1 MTLRALFAPSFGSA
15 PAFAEA
21 TAGRQ
26 DSCECSQFLCAL
38 FTPYAPLREP
48 SRFLLLIA
56 ILTLC
61 ALSTFAQEPTITAEG
76 KVLDALTRKGVKAR
90 IQYKSIPTGSIT
102 GRFNDSIFSFSIF
115 GSSKYQIVASADGYI
130 DGTAIVDPKT
140 MDADRKVV
148 RNIILT
154 KKGASIVLENLIF
167 AQGKA
172 TINPESFPSLD
183 EVVVMLK
190 EKETIT
196 IQLEGHTDNQGSG
209 KLNLELSQDRVDN
222 VKKYFVSKGI
232 AKDRIKTKAFG
243 GSQPL
248 AQGNSQEARAR
259 NRRVEMRILTE

>member
-1 MTLRALFAPSFGSA
+1 MRTFVVTILVLFV
-15 PAFAEA
+15 
-21 TAGRQ
+21 TV
-26 DSCECSQFLCAL
+26 CC
-38 FTPYAPLREP
+38 
-48 SRFLLLIA
+48 
-56 ILTLC
+56 
-61 ALSTFAQEPTITAEG
+61 AQEAPIVAEG
-76 KVLDALTRKGVKAR
+76 KVVDALTRKGVKAR

-102 GRFNDSIFSFSIF
+102 GRFNDSTFSFSIF

-140 MDADRKVV
+140 MDANRKVV

-172 TINPESFPSLD
+172 TISPESFPSLD

-190 EKETIT
+190 ERESIT
-196 IQLEGHTDNQGSG
+196 IQLEGHTDNQGNA

-232 AKDRIKTKAFG
+232 AKDRIKTKAYG

-248 AQGNSQEARAR
+248 VQGNSQEARAR

>member
-1 MTLRALFAPSFGSA
+1 MRHLPAIVLLFIALVAH
-15 PAFAEA
+15 
-21 TAGRQ
+21 
-26 DSCECSQFLCAL
+26 
-38 FTPYAPLREP
+38 
-48 SRFLLLIA
+48 
-56 ILTLC
+56 
-61 ALSTFAQEPTITAEG
+61 AQEAPIIAEG
-76 KVLDALTRKGVKAR
+76 KIIDALTHKGVKAR

-102 GRFNDSIFSFSIF
+102 GRFNDSVFSFSIF
-115 GSSKYQIVASADGYI
+115 GSSKYQIVATADGYI

-140 MDADRKVV
+140 MDANRKVV

-172 TINPESFPSLD
+172 TISPESFPSLD

-190 EKETIT
+190 ERETIT
-196 IQLEGHTDNQGSG
+196 VQLEGHTDNQGNA

-243 GSQPL
+243 GTQPL
-248 AQGNSQEARAR
+248 VQGNSQEARAK

>member
-1 MTLRALFAPSFGSA
+1 MTLRSLFSPMLL
-15 PAFAEA
+15 PN
-21 TAGRQ
+21 RL
-26 DSCECSQFLCAL
+26 LCAL
-38 FTPYAPLREP
+38 FAPYAPLREP
-48 SRFLLLIA
+48 SRLISLVALLMLA
-56 ILTLC
+56 

-76 KVLDALTRKGVKAR
+76 KVIDALTHKGVKAR

-140 MDADRKVV
+140 MDANRKVI

-172 TINPESFPSLD
+172 TISPESFPSLD
-183 EVVVMLK
+183 EIVVMLK
-190 EKETIT
+190 ERETIT
-196 IQLEGHTDNQGSG
+196 IQLEGHTDNQGNA

-248 AQGNSQEARAR
+248 VQGSSPDARAK